1 MVVPLEE
8 SSQDYV
14 VLNPHDGGIIDLLR
28 LLLFRDIEKSKFVDC
43 PEGIYDAHFKR
54 RWLIFLSIIVQ
65 KFLNFVKKPLAWF
78 GMALEMWLNLYSDN
92 GNSFGLLMNILK
104 WKVVIPDPKSARYR
118 SNTAFMDNRIQLDKN
133 LIYGDHRYYAAFSV
147 MAAKLAYEN
156 AAFVEETVK
165 NHWKM
170 EFLGFYDYW
179 NEYQELGTTQAF
191 MLRDK
196 RSNDVDLTVVSFRG
210 TEMFDSDAWSTDFD
224 LSWYEI
230 PNVGKVHGGF
240 MKALGLQK
248 DHGWPK
254 EILHTTSRPEVAY
267 YSIRDK
273 LREIIRENKKAK
285 FIVTG
290 HSLGGALAALFPV
303 ILAYHGETELL
314 HSLEGVYTFGQPR
327 VGDDKLAEFMEEQIH
342 LHNVKF
348 ARYVYGH
355 DMVPRL
361 PYDDKTLMFKHFGTC
376 VYYDRFYRGKIVKE
390 EPNKNYFEMKWFIP
404 KITNSFME
412 MVRSFRLRHQ
422 YGQEYDEGWF
432 LLMFRTIG
440 LAIPGISAHMP
451 QDYVNCTRV
460 GCLETLETL
469 LPDASGSR
477 PSQLISLN

>member
-14 VLNPHDGGIIDLLR
+14 VLKPHDGGIIDLLR
-28 LLLFRDIEKSKFVDC
+28 LLLFSDIEKSKFVDC

-54 RWLIFLSIIVQ
+54 RWLIFLLFK
-65 KFLNFVKKPLAWF
+65 KFL
-78 GMALEMWLNLYSDN
+78 
-92 GNSFGLLMNILK
+92 ILCCICFAG
-104 WKVVIPDPKSARYR
+104 KVVIPDPKSARYR

-147 MAAKLAYEN
+147 MAAKLAYES

-165 NHWKM
+165 DHWKM

-191 MLRDK
+191 ILRDK

-267 YSIRDK
+267 YNIRDK

-327 VGDDKLAEFMEEQIH
+327 VGDDKLAEFMEEQIY

-355 DMVPRL
+355 DMVTRL

-376 VYYDRFYRGKIVKE
+376 VYYDRFYIGKIVKE

-460 GCLETLETL
+460 GSLETL
-469 LPDASGSR
+469 LPDANTGSR
-477 PSQLISLN
+477 PSQIISLN